1 MVRRETALLGARSF
15 GSAILTHN
23 PILQVPLPLTGGGLR
38 WYGNDTMKS
47 AYQLTLDG
55 IPIAVERRRIKN
67 MYLRVQPDGR
77 VLLNAP
83 RLMPDFV
90 IERFAR
96 ARLPWL
102 TKRLQACAPQPA
114 PTYET
119 GETVLLWGKPYRL
132 QVESGGK
139 RAHVETDGDALYVRV
154 PENAPVGA
162 CMRALDNFFRKQLS
176 EAVTRLAPEC
186 ERITGK
192 RASQW
197 RIRDMKTRWG
207 TCNTQS
213 AAVTLNLQLARRDP
227 VYLRYVMLHEL
238 THLWE
243 PSHNAR
249 FYAYMDRFCPDWK
262 RIRKQL
268 KAGA

>member
-1 MVRRETALLGARSF
+1 MQA
-15 GSAILTHN
+15 
-23 PILQVPLPLTGGGLR
+23 PLPLTGEGTW
-38 WYGNDTMKS
+38 WYGIGIMKNS
-47 AYQLTLDG
+47 YQLMLED

-77 VLLNAP
+77 VLLTAP
-83 RLMPDFV
+83 KLMPDFA
-90 IERFAR
+90 IERFAS
-96 ARLPWL
+96 ARLPWVR
-102 TKRLQACAPQPA
+102 KRLQAVAPQPA
-114 PTYET
+114 PAFVT

-132 QVESGGK
+132 SVTQKGGRSRVEM
-139 RAHVETDGDALYVRV
+139 RGDALCLEM
-154 PENAPVGA
+154 PEGA
-162 CMRALDNFFRKQLS
+162 SQEARACALDNWYRKQLQA
-176 EAVTRLAPEC
+176 AVAELSPAC

-213 AAVTLNLQLARRDP
+213 AAVTLNLQLVHRDP

-268 KAGA
+268 KAGV